1 MMAAG
6 GAQQNNAAAVGGTA
20 DAMGVARA
28 GVQASLTIDAAYDTV
43 ISSAAKLAGF
53 KMEIVSEM
61 ARELKKAPSEI
72 QITSLRS
79 GSTIVGVFIEES
91 DPAKAATLAAHI
103 RSGLLSQQIGR
114 YPVTAADASVV
125 KPTGMAAG
133 ADQTTARSAAAL
145 AERPHSAACDPA
157 VHGAV
162 AVAAQSCVSVAEAG
176 ANSSSSSSSV
186 GLPAEV
192 LFVRASKLLLE
203 VRVGSAWAARGQR
216 LGSAWAARGQRGV
229 LVRLRFVP
237 QSPLV
242 GSALG
247 GSAHDRASG

>member
-91 DPAKAATLAAHI
+91 DPAKAAALAAHI

-145 AERPHSAACDPA
+145 AERPQSAACDPA

-176 ANSSSSSSSV
+176 ANSSSSSSSSV

-203 VRVGSAWAARGQR
+203 VRV
-216 LGSAWAARGQRGV
+216 GSAWAARGQRGV